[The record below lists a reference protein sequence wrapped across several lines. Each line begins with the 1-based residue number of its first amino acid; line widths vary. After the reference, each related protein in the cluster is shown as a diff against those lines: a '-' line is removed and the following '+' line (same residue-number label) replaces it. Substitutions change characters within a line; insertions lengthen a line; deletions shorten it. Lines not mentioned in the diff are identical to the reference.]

1 MEKKEVGSSPRSSIA
16 SSRAASL
23 SSNLTNETLDTPSTN
38 FQRMG
43 DAGSNGNYVASQPS
57 LPSAVPSPLP
67 SIAPSEAIPAITSR
81 RFVICVDG
89 ASYKPDDNSI
99 PTNIYRI
106 YTSIKNGKCVDRD
119 TGITYNQEPLYYAG
133 IGGADDVLSK
143 DRLQA
148 GVLGNPYQDQIRNIY
163 EKCCELS
170 GPHDEVV
177 FFGFSRGAY
186 VVRAV
191 AGLLHR
197 FGALI
202 SAGSPDFARN
212 YKKLLKDSDNP
223 SLSSASN
230 LSLAHADSVS
240 SLSTIT
246 TQELRPSPKIRF
258 LGAFDTIKAVD
269 DSHFDISFN
278 SSIKHFRHALAL
290 HEDRRALQPEE
301 VHPTEFY
308 GTELRHQ
315 GRSFV
320 QAWFIGSHGDM
331 GGVAEK
337 AGLGLYPLQWMILE
351 ANACGT
357 WIDFEGKT
365 PTKIRG
371 LIEGPLEVVFPRSR
385 NGEETIKSSF
395 TAANGLVTTLQD
407 LRIVHDQAKS
417 RHMYGI
423 KLHMRPGTIRMKKQR
438 APFDSNGYL
447 RGYCDFA
454 PQGTIVHPSVYLLLD
469 EHINVALDT
478 KEAKLQKH
486 LEEWREKMLGIK
498 NGHVNFG
505 FWGEEESDASGELG
519 AIRVLV
525 CGNTGVGK
533 STLINKTFGVEVT
546 TSSDR
551 TRGIH
556 DVKQEI
562 KFDGRPDLIVHDSG
576 GFEAGADAEFIAI
589 EEFLKEKSGT
599 EEIQDRLHVI
609 WFCIEINSART
620 LQTATEKLFQAVSKY
635 ANDVPIVVVAT
646 KKDDFLDIE
655 FSAKRKEL
663 KKNKQPFDEDLC
675 DQYAA
680 DKLQERLESVRKEMQ
695 SVPGG
700 RLDAIVAVSQDDEES
715 IAFLSKTT
723 SHCFDV
729 DKVRLL
735 YIRAQV
741 TRIDLKIDMAMC
753 EVMRRY
759 KALVRTA
766 SGVSFSLAGS
776 TIHRK
781 NAATK
786 VCKAIINCFG
796 LPGVS
801 ADSAITALKKN
812 VWTYIGVDPLVSI
825 AEAINLFGYIGTGFA
840 GGIPAWLVTGAISLP
855 LVVPATCRLFL
866 TMAADLMLV
875 LIRAFKE
882 ATFRNSGQP
891 QERDVQAA
899 ARIYRVR
906 GYSAHIHKDIKK
918 LIPRRNVAAS
928 YKFEAIQE
936 RLEGIIA
943 RYKDKL
949 IDDMDMP
956 DVKTMKIRGGA
967 HDDDDDDDESTQPD
981 SEYYKELTAM
991 GRKAAELEGS
1001 TPAAELP
1008 ASPVATRAEL
1018 PTAEKPAEL
1027 VGDTTRA
1034 ELASNDPVRVE
1045 LASPNDT
1052 KTRAELSSDK
1062 QSVPHIKEVLG

>member
-1 MEKKEVGSSPRSSIA
+1 M
-16 SSRAASL
+16 
-23 SSNLTNETLDTPSTN
+23 
-38 FQRMG
+38 MG
-43 DAGSNGNYVASQPS
+43 DAGQNGSYVVSQPS
-57 LPSAVPSPLP
+57 LPSAAPSPLP
-67 SIAPSEAIPAITSR
+67 SIAPSEAVPAITSR

-89 ASYKPDDNSI
+89 ASYKPDANSI

-119 TGITYNQEPLYYAG
+119 TGITYHQEPLYYAG

-170 GPHDEVV
+170 GPHDEAV

-202 SAGSPDFARN
+202 SAGSPEFGRN
-212 YKKLLKDSDNP
+212 YKKLLKDLGHP
-223 SLSSASN
+223 SLSSTSN
-230 LSLAHADSVS
+230 LSLAHVRADSVS
-240 SLSTIT
+240 SISTIT
-246 TQELRPSPKIRF
+246 TQELRPSPNIRF
-258 LGAFDTIKAVD
+258 LGVFDTIKAVD

-301 VHPTEFY
+301 VHPPEFY
-308 GTELRHQ
+308 GTELRHF

-320 QAWFIGSHGDM
+320 QALFIGSHGDM
-331 GGVAEK
+331 GGVSEK

-365 PTKIRG
+365 PTKIGG

-385 NGEETIKSSF
+385 SGEDTIKSSF

-589 EEFLKEKSGT
+589 EEFLKEKSAT
-599 EEIQDRLHVI
+599 EGIQDRLHVI

-635 ANDVPIVVVAT
+635 ANDVPIVIVAT

-700 RLDAIVAVSQDDEES
+700 RLDAIVGVSQDDEES

-759 KALVRTA
+759 KAVVRTA

-801 ADSAITALKKN
+801 ADNAITALKKN
-812 VWTYIGVDPLVSI
+812 VWTYTGIDPLVSI
-825 AEAINLFGYIGTGFA
+825 AEAINLFEYIGSGFA

-866 TMAADLMLV
+866 TMAADLILV

-906 GYSAHIHKDIKK
+906 GYSSHIHKDIKK
-918 LIPRRNVAAS
+918 LIPRHNLAAS
-928 YKFEAIQE
+928 YKFDTVAET
-936 RLEGIIA
+936 LEGIIA

-949 IDDMDMP
+949 IDDMDSSIIPDMP
-956 DVKTMKIRGGA
+956 AVAMKLRGGA
-967 HDDDDDDDESTQPD
+967 DDDNDDEEEDDDQDPHSYQ
-981 SEYYKELTAM
+981 ELTTAM
-991 GRKAAELEGS
+991 CKKAAELEGS
-1001 TPAAELP
+1001 PAAAELP
-1008 ASPVATRAEL
+1008 ANNPPVVVAEL
-1018 PTAEKPAEL
+1018 PTADSQKPAEL
-1027 VGDTTRA
+1027 LGDTTRA
-1034 ELASNDPVRVE
+1034 ELPASNED
-1045 LASPNDT
+1045 DI
-1052 KTRAELSSDK
+1052 KTRASP
-1062 QSVPHIKEVLG
+1062 V

>member
-1 MEKKEVGSSPRSSIA
+1 
-16 SSRAASL
+16 
-23 SSNLTNETLDTPSTN
+23 
-38 FQRMG
+38 MG
-43 DAGSNGNYVASQPS
+43 DAGQDGNYVVGQPS
-57 LPSAVPSPLP
+57 LLSAAPSPLP
-67 SIAPSEAIPAITSR
+67 SIAPSEARPAVTSR
-81 RFVICVDG
+81 RFLICVDG
-89 ASYKPDDNSI
+89 ASYKPDDNGM

-106 YTSIKNGKCVDRD
+106 YTSIKTGKCVDRD
-119 TGITYNQEPLYYAG
+119 TGITYKQEPLYYAG

-212 YKKLLKDSDNP
+212 YKKLLKESDNP
-223 SLSSASN
+223 SPSSTSN
-230 LSLAHADSVS
+230 LSLAHVRADSVS
-240 SLSTIT
+240 SLSTIA

-269 DSHFDISFN
+269 DSHFGICFN

-290 HEDRRALQPEE
+290 HEDRKALQPEE
-301 VHPTEFY
+301 VHPTEFH

-320 QAWFIGSHGDM
+320 QALFIGSHGDM

-365 PTKIRG
+365 PTKVGG
-371 LIEGPLEVVFPRSR
+371 LIEGPLEVVFPRTR

-407 LRIVHDQAKS
+407 LRVVHDQAKS

-454 PQGTIVHPSVYLLLD
+454 PQGTIIHPSVYLLLD
-469 EHINVALDT
+469 EHMNVALDT

-505 FWGEEESDASGELG
+505 FWGEEESDAPGELG
-519 AIRVLV
+519 ALRVLV

-533 STLINKTFGVEVT
+533 STLINKTFGMEVT

-556 DVKQEI
+556 DVRHEI

-663 KKNKQPFDEDLC
+663 KRNKQPFDEDLC

-680 DKLQERLESVRKEMQ
+680 DRLQERLEAVRKEMQ

-700 RLDAIVAVSQDDEES
+700 RLDAIVAVSQGKKPQPYTHTYDLDFQRMINTDNLFFPLVDDEES

-723 SHCFDV
+723 SHCFDI

-766 SGVSFSLAGS
+766 SGVSFSFAGS

-781 NAATK
+781 NAASK

-801 ADSAITALKKN
+801 TDNVITALNKN

-825 AEAINLFGYIGTGFA
+825 AEAINLLGYIGTGFA

-866 TMAADLMLV
+866 TMSADLILV
-875 LIRAFKE
+875 LTRAFKE
-882 ATFRNSGQP
+882 VTFRNSGQP

-906 GYSAHIHKDIKK
+906 GYSTHIHKHIKT
-918 LIPRRNVAAS
+918 LIPRRNPPR
-928 YKFEAIQE
+928 Q
-936 RLEGIIA
+936 LQ
-943 RYKDKL
+943 
-949 IDDMDMP
+949 
-956 DVKTMKIRGGA
+956 IRNHPGN
-967 HDDDDDDDESTQPD
+967 
-981 SEYYKELTAM
+981 
-991 GRKAAELEGS
+991 
-1001 TPAAELP
+1001 
-1008 ASPVATRAEL
+1008 SPRDHRPL
-1018 PTAEKPAEL
+1018 QGQL
-1027 VGDTTRA
+1027 NHRRHG
-1034 ELASNDPVRVE
+1034 PVRRE
-1045 LASPNDT
+1045 NFS
-1052 KTRAELSSDK
+1052 R
-1062 QSVPHIKEVLG
+1062 